1 MDGPWWMQS
10 GLPSSWCASFSS
22 ASLFSPTQLAPTTT
36 TTRLRSS
43 SSWCLLSIHLA
54 FGKPPLLHFWAA
66 AYDDSA
72 SMDHHWNPSHHY
84 HHHAWAFGGGG
95 ETSPVVYDSSHP
107 HFLVRSMNPI
117 NECAIISSLFLLHSE
132 LLLLPYHPSHLVA
145 FTIWIS
151 RLFLFL
157 FQRALRLIFQSHYYY
172 WDGSFI
178 ILSVCV
184 RFDIRSPPRFFAN
197 PFSLSVWASAKK
209 RLVFSSLRSSPWD
222 SASRKVGAKK
232 H

>member
-1 MDGPWWMQS
+1 MDPDGCKVACLLL
-10 GLPSSWCASFSS
+10 GVLPSALLLFSLLLSQLLLPPLLASF
-22 ASLFSPTQLAPTTT
+22 
-36 TTRLRSS
+36 LRSS

-84 HHHAWAFGGGG
+84 HHHAWAFGGG

-107 HFLVRSMNPI
+107 HFLVRSMIPI

-151 RLFLFL
+151 RLFLFVFKGL
-157 FQRALRLIFQSHYYY
+157 
-172 WDGSFI
+172 WGSFFKATTTI
-178 ILSVCV
+178 GMAVSLFSVMVVV
-184 RFDIRSPPRFFAN
+184 R
-197 PFSLSVWASAKK
+197 
-209 RLVFSSLRSSPWD
+209 
-222 SASRKVGAKK
+222 VGF